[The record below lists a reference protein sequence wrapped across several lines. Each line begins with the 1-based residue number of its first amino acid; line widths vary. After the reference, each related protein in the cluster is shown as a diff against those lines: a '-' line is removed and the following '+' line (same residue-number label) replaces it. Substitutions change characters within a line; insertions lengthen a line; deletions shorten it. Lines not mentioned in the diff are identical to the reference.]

1 MTLFDRPHRNKLI
14 ASWLTGTVLLLG
26 TPGLAGEP
34 CETCQ
39 RNEGHARA
47 GCPLC
52 LSLFAIPSNTR
63 FYEGYYVGGGTIF
76 RGDLR
81 NRGEG
86 TWGWDYGG
94 IFVPKRV
101 ALNWSH
107 GRRYQGSTGA
117 YRTAGFAPFRAQ

>member
-1 MTLFDRPHRNKLI
+1 VL
-14 ASWLTGTVLLLG
+14 ASLLLL
-26 TPGLAGEP
+26 PASMLAAADDMVPTVDPAEA
-34 CETCQ
+34 CRRSC
-39 RNEGHARA
+39 GHARA

-63 FYEGYYVGGGTIF
+63 FYRGYYVGGGNVF

-81 NRGEG
+81 QCNEG

-94 IFVPKRV
+94 ILVPKRV

-107 GRRYQGSTGA
+107 GRRYQGGTGA
-117 YRTAGFAPFRAQ
+117 YRTAGFAPLRAQ